1 MRAAASDISL
11 VAVTQ
16 PKSAPATKGSSA
28 ICRALSGG
36 AAPVLM
42 LYRGRPITA
51 SDG

>member
-16 PKSAPATKGSSA
+16 PKSAPATEGSSA

-36 AAPVLM
+36 GGPCTYAPPRAPD
-42 LYRGRPITA
+42 YGQ
-51 SDG
+51 